1 MYKIN
6 ISKSEIRKRA
16 YLFSA
21 AKSRFVGKDRTNQEL
36 YTLDMED
43 DLREASAQLSGDIG
57 GILITEAD
65 IPNSTSQKVVLR
77 VLLGVNNSNQAQT
90 DWAPVLVHLDGVIL
104 AVPVSYGQMT
114 DGGTD
119 DEFNAKQIADFF
131 ISHEETGWVCSRV
144 RETVTLVRSRQSGA
158 LDELTTYV
166 DGMDLNGMEIECTLS
181 STSDKAKIATL
192 SYDLI
197 GLKEDIIA
205 LTRQKGRNMTD
216 KNGVSIM
223 DKIAFSAG
231 ESSSHTV
238 NTDHDNIFTLCK
250 HLSARKAKIISA
262 KNEGVAFDTIVMND
276 DDSELFDSY
285 YSRAFSDMLAE
296 LAVLISEYEDGE
308 SFTLTAGF
316 PGSVGGSI
324 ASNVE
329 QYLFSHVMGQF
340 YAMCGLPEDSKTNKT
355 DAFEYIITVKNLL
368 SAQADSAALLKN
380 IINDAAAKVQTSLYP
395 LSKRT
400 LGTMSTYKYDEQA
413 KTIEFYFELK
423 ELPIS
428 SSAVQLVYSIC
439 RSIIVNGAL
448 SKWYTMANITDDK
461 NEAKAELEMNITS
474 LSYVIE
480 DRLRFIG
487 LFDQLFLE
495 SIVMIRQKMLGYT
508 KNMEESDF
516 EILGDLAILKFI
528 HADWEASADK
538 SINYMSLL
546 TDNIK
551 DAIYRYV
558 LKEWW
563 RISDN
568 KEFEADFV
576 NFQNAINAVEGSLS
590 RRRKPVIRPLSWF

>member
-43 DLREASAQLSGDIG
+43 DLREVAAQLSEDIG
-57 GILITEAD
+57 GVLLSLVD
-65 IPNSTSQKVVLR
+65 IPNSLFQSVGIKVTRCVNTDDQTQTVWDPLMVFLAGVLF
-77 VLLGVNNSNQAQT
+77 N
-90 DWAPVLVHLDGVIL
+90 
-104 AVPVSYGQMT
+104 VPVSYGQMT
-114 DGGTD
+114 EGGTD
-119 DEFNAKQIADFF
+119 EEFNAKQIAEYFTT
-131 ISHEETGWVCSRV
+131 HNTGWVCSRV
-144 RETVTLVRSRQSGA
+144 KETVTLARVGHS
-158 LDELTTYV
+158 EVLTPESTYV
-166 DGMDLNGMEIECTLS
+166 DGWDTNGMQVEVTTATTGE
-181 STSDKAKIATL
+181 KAKIVTL
-192 SYDLI
+192 SYDLV
-197 GLKEDIIA
+197 GLKEDVIA

-238 NTDHDNIFTLCK
+238 ETSRDNIFTLCK

-262 KNEGVAFDTIVMND
+262 KNEGVAFDTIVMNE

-516 EILGDLAILKFI
+516 ELVGDLAILKFI

-551 DAIYRYV
+551 DSIYRYV